1 MKELIQE
8 RRRLRHA
15 TVYLPEPGPMLA
27 MMMLQHFHAFC
38 PKRLILTFHGSE
50 ILRFHRNPTYRHLA
64 GALIKKAW
72 RVSALTHYTS
82 ELLCNHFPVA
92 QGKVILTPGALRSG
106 MTAVASPTRAQG
118 KKVVVLTVARLHPR
132 KGQLET
138 LGALQKLPAGLRNKT
153 EYWVVGGGNKG
164 GYAEKL
170 REQAAAGDVK
180 VRFYGDVSDEELS
193 KLYSK
198 ADLFAM
204 TSVEHGS
211 SVEGFGLVYLEAAA
225 HGLPVIGHR
234 VGGVA
239 EAVRAGT
246 TGLLVDPEHPDQL
259 VEAFRTLISSEEKR
273 RRLGQAGRA
282 WARTNTW
289 TASAQALLT

>member
-72 RVSALTHYTS
+72 KVSTLTNYTS
-82 ELLCNHFPVA
+82 ELLCRHFPVA
-92 QGKVILTPGALRSG
+92 EDKVIRTPGALRSG
-106 MTAVASPTRAQG
+106 MGAIAPRSRTPG

-138 LGALQKLPAGLRNKT
+138 LGALQKLPKGLRSKT

-193 KLYSK
+193 RLYAK

-204 TSVEHGS
+204 TSIEHGS

-239 EAVRAGT
+239 EAVREGA
-246 TGLLVDPEHPDQL
+246 TGLLVAPDQPGQL
-259 VEAFRTLISSEEKR
+259 VEAFRTLISSEDNR
-273 RRLGQAGRA
+273 RRLGEAGRA
-282 WARTNTW
+282 WAATNTW
-289 TASAQALLT
+289 SASARALLA